1 VKGGALVVSDGSE
14 RLIYEAGAR
23 KPQAIVMTGWGGL
36 VTIEAMRW
44 ACDHKVSIV
53 LLDWMR
59 DFLTI
64 VAPPAKTNAALIRAQ
79 VLADPLTASRS
90 IVAAKV
96 KAHIRVGAIR
106 QAQGEHFIEQVHAA
120 HSVRDVMVQEA
131 QAARMVWRKP
141 ALEPPAI
148 VWRSG
153 SPRVPPMWKLP
164 YSTRK
169 RASGPS
175 PRRAVHPVNSLLNV
189 AFSVTAGRLAAYLA
203 ARGVAPSIGFLHS
216 DKPGRWSLVY
226 DVIEPLR
233 PLIEGRVFGLIGRHQ
248 FGSNDFI
255 RANDGSIRLADNL
268 SRVIIA
274 ETALSGRIL
283 DGAVDWIVGLI
294 RTAHISA
301 PCDGSFL
308 FKPLFPLSDSGLQA
322 FMKDRGGS
330 LTGSAP

>member
-1 VKGGALVVSDGSE
+1 LAVTPLRQAQGEFDPATLDTASDAYWEKFLRIKPRVLTTVADNASLRVKGGALVVSDGSE

-79 VLADPLTASRS
+79 VSADPLTAARS

-96 KAHIRVGAIR
+96 KTHIRVGAIR

-120 HSVRDVMVQEA
+120 HSVREVMVQEA

-141 ALEPPAI
+141 ALEPPTI

-169 RASGPS
+169 RASGP
-175 PRRAVHPVNSLLNV
+175 
-189 AFSVTAGRLAAYLA
+189 RLGTQL
-203 ARGVAPSIGFLHS
+203 G
-216 DKPGRWSLVY
+216 PG
-226 DVIEPLR
+226 D
-233 PLIEGRVFGLIGRHQ
+233 
-248 FGSNDFI
+248 D
-255 RANDGSIRLADNL
+255 
-268 SRVIIA
+268 
-274 ETALSGRIL
+274 
-283 DGAVDWIVGLI
+283 
-294 RTAHISA
+294 
-301 PCDGSFL
+301 
-308 FKPLFPLSDSGLQA
+308 DSGESEAGEIVSSESVVSSCDASPIL
-322 FMKDRGGS
+322 
-330 LTGSAP
+330 